1 MMNIE
6 VDAINQCKTLTEIS
20 GINIYISIHIDYIEN
35 VFEKINESKN
45 QLSTNSWV
53 NSAVTYI
60 EYILKIITLN
70 RQTLSKTEMTP
81 VANWPSPLVPILFA
95 FRQATTIT
103 RYPNAFASCSGKINK
118 ICQTIFTKNLS
129 VLHPYVLDLLSV
141 LLMNDEI
148 EASQLCQDEALK
160 VILHILESWGGDL
173 VNCDH
178 YTLFTMLQF
187 IQSVSHVNLS
197 ILSPYT
203 TQFFNV
209 IIPLLKSHF
218 DESYPER
225 GEESGEREKL
235 PELKSI
241 DADNKNFWEDYD
253 PNNEED
259 VEDAE
264 NIPEFQIDDY
274 DRQTQYFY
282 LILILDLCFQS
293 NVTDDYIEAFQDYLD
308 FNSDYSSPN
317 EKLNKDIPPQELLN
331 EYLDILL
338 RIIQTS
344 TSSTKAIDTIL
355 LAFTCEIIGK
365 ANIGLAKKYNIIESS
380 IKTLKTLINV
390 LIQLD
395 SSKKG
400 YCGIIVSIC
409 MSLSMII
416 LEIPTSADP
425 TLRCNIIQCLTNV
438 MILLRDEQKER
449 ISLCD
454 LQVIAHV
461 ITRTISLTLR
471 TGKVN
476 DSAFAIVQQY
486 SIPILA
492 TLNLYADLL
501 VNSDKKEEFFQ
512 TTNEKV
518 FALMDSDEE
527 MGDEA
532 LIQYYNSVR
541 QYCLAAGNLLEGKTE
556 HLLASTKSMLD
567 TDLYFFGSA
576 LIPLCGALMIA
587 PFVKPYKICNKRV
600 DSIIDSIPA
609 APSTTNTNNT
619 SVPELPPSFTSNL
632 AQYDDLYKDILSDT
646 LTILMR
652 EKHNSSE
659 NDDEEEDKD
668 YTETTDIED
677 EAIIWTLQTVESL
690 ISCPEIRQ
698 LKCWKNYQKNLMEY
712 LMTVIGNPI
721 EYENETEIICEEI
734 CLLHNIYNNGNLSSE
749 DKNKIEESLRDA
761 CNAADEDEDE
771 IRGSLLT
778 EILNKIENPSA

>member
-1 MMNIE
+1 MNIE
-6 VDAINQCKTLTEIS
+6 IGAIHQCKTLTEIS
-20 GINIYISIHIDYIEN
+20 GINIYLSMYIDYIGN
-35 VFEKINESKN
+35 VFEKINLSKN

-53 NSAVTYI
+53 KSAVTYI
-60 EYILKIITLN
+60 EYILKLITLN
-70 RQTLSKTEMTP
+70 RQTLSRTEITP
-81 VANWPSPLVPILFA
+81 VTNWPNPLVPVLFA
-95 FRQATTIT
+95 LRQAITIT
-103 RYPNAFASCSGKINK
+103 RYPNAFASCASKINE
-118 ICQTIFTKNLS
+118 ICKTVFTKNLTI
-129 VLHPYVLDLLSV
+129 LHPYVLDLLSA
-141 LLMNDEI
+141 LLMNDQI
-148 EASQLCQDEALK
+148 EASQLCQDEGLK
-160 VILHILESWGGDL
+160 VTLHILESWGGDL

-178 YTLFTMLQF
+178 YALFTMLQF

-225 GEESGEREKL
+225 GEESGDSVKL

-241 DADNKNFWEDYD
+241 DADNNGFWEDYD

-264 NIPEFQIDDY
+264 DIPDFQMDDY

-293 NVTDDYIEAFQDYLD
+293 NITDDYIEAFQDYLD

-317 EKLNKDIPPQELLN
+317 DKLNKDIPPQELLN

-344 TSSTKAIDTIL
+344 TFSTKAIDTVL
-355 LAFTCEIIGK
+355 LGFTCEIIGK
-365 ANIGLAKKYNIIESS
+365 VNIGLAKKYNIIESS

-395 SSKKG
+395 SNKKG
-400 YCGIIVSIC
+400 YCGIILSIC
-409 MSLSMII
+409 MSISMII
-416 LEIPTSADP
+416 LEIPTSSDA
-425 TLRCNIIQCLTNV
+425 TLRSNIIQCLTNV
-438 MILLRDEQKER
+438 MIIVRDEQKDR
-449 ISLCD
+449 ISLGD
-454 LQVIAHV
+454 SQVVAHV

-476 DSAFAIVQQY
+476 DTAFAIVQQY
-486 SIPILA
+486 SIPVLA
-492 TLNLYADLL
+492 TLSFYADLL

-527 MGDEA
+527 MDDEA

-556 HLLASTKSMLD
+556 HLLASTRSILD

-587 PFVKPYKICNKRV
+587 PFVKPYNIYNKRV
-600 DSIIDSIPA
+600 DSTIEGIPP
-609 APSTTNTNNT
+609 APSTTDTT
-619 SVPELPPSFTSNL
+619 TTTAVPELPPSFMSNI

-646 LTILMR
+646 LTILKR
-652 EKHNSSE
+652 EKHNDM

-668 YTETTDIED
+668 YTETADIED
-677 EAIIWTLQTVESL
+677 EAIIWTLQTIESL
-690 ISCPEIRQ
+690 ISCAEIRQ

-721 EYENETEIICEEI
+721 DYENETEIICEEI
-734 CLLHNIYNNGNLSSE
+734 CLLHNIYNNGNISST
-749 DKNKIEESLRDA
+749 DKSKIEESLRDA

-771 IRGSLLT
+771 IRGTLLT
-778 EILNKIENPSA
+778 EILNKIDNPSA